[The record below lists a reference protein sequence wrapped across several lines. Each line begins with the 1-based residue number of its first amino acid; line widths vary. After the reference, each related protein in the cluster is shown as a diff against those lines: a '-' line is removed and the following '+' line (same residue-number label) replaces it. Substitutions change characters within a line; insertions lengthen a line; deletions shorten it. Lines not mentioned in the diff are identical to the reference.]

1 MNDDTPKA
9 GLVPSYQ
16 RGRASARPSPRAIA
30 NMLARKIEL
39 KMQLAIETA
48 KIQESLCRLDEA
60 GS

>member
-1 MNDDTPKA
+1 
-9 GLVPSYQ
+9 
-16 RGRASARPSPRAIA
+16 
-30 NMLARKIEL
+30 MLARKIEL